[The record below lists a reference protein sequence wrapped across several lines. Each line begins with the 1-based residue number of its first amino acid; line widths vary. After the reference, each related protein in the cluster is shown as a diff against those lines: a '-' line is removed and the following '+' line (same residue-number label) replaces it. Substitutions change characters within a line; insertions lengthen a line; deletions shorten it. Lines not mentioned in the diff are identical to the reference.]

1 MTVDQI
7 VATLLLL
14 AGALVALPAL
24 LAAAGPDD
32 DDPGHVTPGWR
43 KDHRDGGAR

>member
-1 MTVDQI
+1 MTADQI
-7 VATLLLL
+7 VATLILL
-14 AGALVALPAL
+14 AGALIALPAL

-32 DDPGHVTPGWR
+32 DDPGRVTPGWR